1 MARIGRRTPILPVHR
16 TVTAKPAYFTS
27 IGSGTANAD
36 CTSIYANI
44 THNIPVGTSALL
56 VAANYSYSGTASV
69 SILAQIGSTP
79 LTLLGGG
86 LWRNYTGVYVWGML
100 NPPSGIQTIGV
111 QVFAGLVARVTF
123 NSFTYNNVSS
133 FGTSVNNTGST
144 ANMSQSVTSTQTV
157 FQVFGT
163 LLGTSITSYLPTS
176 RWISP
181 LNNQLVAAGDSQ
193 GSATFTATTSVTPTY
208 GWGSAAVPLIS
219 TAGVI
224 ADTTPAT
231 QKYYKE
237 PSALS
242 RVSVTRGRTVSVT
255 RGRLF

>member
-1 MARIGRRTPILPVHR
+1 MARIGRRTPIPPVRR

-27 IGSGTANAD
+27 IGSGTANVGCD
-36 CTSIYANI
+36 SGYANI
-44 THNIPVGTSALL
+44 THNIAVGTSALL
-56 VAANYSYSGTASV
+56 VAADVSYSYGGG

-79 LTLLGGG
+79 LTLLGSF
-86 LWRNYTGVYVWGML
+86 LWRFYTGVYVWGML

-111 QVFAGLVARVTF
+111 GVFGGSSAYVTF

-133 FGTSVNNTGST
+133 FGTSVTNSGST

-176 RWISP
+176 RWINSSG
-181 LNNQLVAAGDSQ
+181 NQLVAAGDSQ
-193 GSATFTATTSVTPTY
+193 GSATFTATTSVTPGY

-219 TAGVI
+219 SYTYI
-224 ADTTPAT
+224 A
-231 QKYYKE
+231 
-237 PSALS
+237 
-242 RVSVTRGRTVSVT
+242 
-255 RGRLF
+255 